1 MASWRDE
8 YIQALHER
16 DRREKASYQQVDDQ
30 LIEAC
35 ELFSMPANFTC

>member
-1 MASWRDE
+1 MPFSGQKMASWRDE

-16 DRREKASYQQVDDQ
+16 NKREKASYQQLDDQ

-35 ELFSMPANFTC
+35 KS